1 MPKRVETLTAVEV
14 DARIKRIVADGVQ
27 KDFAVGGVE
36 GGGLF
41 LRVDGRKRPPAAAWY
56 LRRRGDDG
64 GKVGLGGYPTV
75 KLKEAR
81 AAAEKRLRDAKA
93 VGLGIGAAN
102 KAKKEEKRRKAEEAR
117 RRANMLTAAGV
128 FAQWQAEAK
137 RRNPRYA
144 GHTAGNDASLFA
156 LHIGAVEL
164 ADGKRFGDKPFDA
177 ITPRDLS
184 AVCLAA
190 AKPRDTKG
198 KRRREGAPLCGST
211 QTRIKV
217 ILRKLC
223 DCAFYSGLV
232 SVNLMEG
239 AEFRT
244 LERAIPRTTAP
255 SGHNGAL
262 APAEMPA
269 FIHALCESIASAEAA
284 SYASASSRAL
294 LFSIFTNSR
303 RKNALRLTRGDVVD
317 GVWTISAE
325 EMKVGENG
333 NHRVYLAPE
342 AVELIEAAPVLA
354 ETDYVFAS
362 PRTGSVLTDGVFG
375 RVLAALNERRTA
387 AGEKAWID
395 AEQST
400 ARGAD
405 VRLTQ
410 HGLARAT
417 FETWAEEAIDE
428 KTGQRF
434 SRKAAELNL
443 HHKDKSD
450 GNNGAYLRSPL
461 EEERRRLSAQWV
473 RFCLSE
479 TPAALWAKIVRKPA
493 GADGGE
499 AAPAAPQAPEGRGL
513 CAPAPASTGEKGNEL
528 DRLRAV
534 YGPTLS

>member
-1 MPKRVETLTAVEV
+1 MPKRVETLTPVAVT
-14 DARIKRIVADGVQ
+14 ARIKQIVAAGVQ
-27 KDFAVGGVE
+27 KDFAVGGVD

-41 LRVDGRKRPPAAAWY
+41 LRVDGRKRPLVASWY
-56 LRRRGDDG
+56 LRRRGADG
-64 GKVGLGGYPTV
+64 GKVGLGGYPETSI
-75 KLKEAR
+75 KAAR
-81 AAAEKRLRDAKA
+81 DAAAARLKAVEA

-102 KAKKEEKRRKAEEAR
+102 KAAKEEKRRKAEEAR
-117 RRANMLTAAGV
+117 RRANMHTAAGV

-137 RRNPRYA
+137 RHNERYA
-144 GHTAGNDASLFA
+144 GHTEKSDASLFA

-164 ADGKRFGDKPFDA
+164 ADGKRFGDKDFDA
-177 ITPRDLS
+177 ITSRDLS

-190 AKPRDTKG
+190 AKPCDTKG
-198 KRRREGAPLCGST
+198 RRRREGAPLSASM
-211 QTRIKV
+211 QDRIKA
-217 ILRKLC
+217 ILRKLY
-223 DCAFYSGLV
+223 DCAINGGLV
-232 SVNLMEG
+232 SVNLMLGE
-239 AEFRT
+239 EFRT
-244 LERAIPRTTAP
+244 LERAIPRATAP
-255 SGHNGAL
+255 RGHNGAL

-269 FIHALCESIASAEAA
+269 FIHALCESIASADTTAYESAA
-284 SYASASSRAL
+284 ARAL

-303 RKNALRLTRGDVVD
+303 RRNALRLTRGDVVD
-317 GVWTISAE
+317 GVWTLSAK

-342 AVELIEAAPVLA
+342 AVGLIDAAPVLA
-354 ETDYVFAS
+354 ETDCVFAS
-362 PRTGSVLTDGVFG
+362 PRTGGALSEAALC
-375 RVLAALNERRTA
+375 RVITALNERRTA
-387 AGEKAWID
+387 AGGKAWID
-395 AEQST
+395 AEQSM

-405 VRLTQ
+405 VGVTQ

-443 HHKDKSD
+443 HHKDKAD
-450 GNNGAYLRSPL
+450 GNKGAYLRSPL

-493 GADGGE
+493 EADGGE
-499 AAPAAPQAPEGRGL
+499 ATPAAPQAPEGRGV
-513 CAPAPASTGEKGNEL
+513 CAPAPARTGEKGNEL